1 MTWCVQSTNNQM
13 VSIMSP
19 LIIAI
24 YQKTAYVSWLWTQM
38 LSIFPY
44 IYRCLKRTR
53 TKIFQVEDWV
63 SHLGL
68 IDVFRVV

>member
-1 MTWCVQSTNNQM
+1 MTWRVQSTNNQM

-24 YQKTAYVSWLWTQM
+24 NQKTAYVSWLWTQM

-44 IYRCLKRTR
+44 ISRCLKWTR

-63 SHLGL
+63 SH
-68 IDVFRVV
+68 